1 MIQKPFFTDDIEQRN
16 EAFFRSAH
24 LPDILFRA
32 VLQEGEDLEVIV
44 SVVDD
49 DGLTDLDVLK
59 RCALDVMSEDYFEFE
74 GAEGRHVCLSFD
86 SADPDYAYTLE
97 EIGEI
102 NGAPPII
109 SFEPAKS
116 KLAAMKR

>member
-49 DGLTDLDVLK
+49 DGLTDQDVLK

-74 GAEGRHVCLSFD
+74 GAEGQQVSLSFEG
-86 SADPDYAYTLE
+86 ADPEYAYTLE

>member
-1 MIQKPFFTDDIEQRN
+1 MTQKPFFTNDIDRRN

-24 LPDILFRA
+24 LPDIIFRA
-32 VLQEGEDLEVIV
+32 VLQEGDDLEVIV

-49 DGLTDLDVLK
+49 DGLTDQDALK

-74 GAEGRHVCLSFD
+74 GAEGQHVCLSFD
-86 SADPDYAYTLE
+86 GADPEYAYTLE

-102 NGAPPII
+102 NGEPPII

-116 KLAAMKR
+116 NLATMKP